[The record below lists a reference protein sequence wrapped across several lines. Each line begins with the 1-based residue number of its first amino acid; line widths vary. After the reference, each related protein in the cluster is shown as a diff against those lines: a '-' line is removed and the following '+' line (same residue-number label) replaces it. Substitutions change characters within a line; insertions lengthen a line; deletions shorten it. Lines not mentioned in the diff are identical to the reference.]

1 MNAMPRRIT
10 RWAGS
15 AGACVLST
23 TPPRIGPRL
32 DLDDP
37 AGRDADVDAAPH
49 REDLDRDRVGRRH
62 RVAQVDVAAAHDGG
76 HLDVRDRAAGPP
88 IRAPEDRED
97 PDDLAAD
104 SGRGRAGARRP
115 RRGARRRRRA
125 GRPGKARRERRV
137 AHRRERRRHAGRR
150 RRLGRIRHPRPARR
164 LVAAAPGED
173 HLEPDG
179 DQDQRQEVGQVEAED
194 VEVAQQE
201 GRADEQP
208 RQPDPPLADLAPL
221 DDVGAYRPASGSAAR
236 TASPRRIPR
245 TPGCRG

>member
-1 MNAMPRRIT
+1 MAPNAGARQALAPTPGPRPAPARARRRRSSGRGGRGSDARWRTSRAGDQFLISTPPMNAMPRRIT
-10 RWAGS
+10 RWLGS

-23 TPPRIGPRL
+23 TPPRMRPRL

-104 SGRGRAGARRP
+104 SGRGRGGGRRP
-115 RRGARRRRRA
+115 RRRCPAPARA
-125 GRPGKARRERRV
+125 PGRPREP
-137 AHRRERRRHAGRR
+137 RRERRRRPPARTPAARRAEAAAGPDPASPASAPPGGGGAGRR
-150 RRLGRIRHPRPARR
+150 
-164 LVAAAPGED
+164 
-173 HLEPDG
+173 
-179 DQDQRQEVGQVEAED
+179 
-194 VEVAQQE
+194 
-201 GRADEQP
+201 
-208 RQPDPPLADLAPL
+208 
-221 DDVGAYRPASGSAAR
+221 
-236 TASPRRIPR
+236 SP
-245 TPGCRG
+245 